1 VAKGVEMSGVKFCI
15 FCGTHGP
22 EYEIKGY
29 TRRCKSCGD
38 GFVIDIDEVVDLINS
53 LKSDGSITEDMF
65 SYVTDQDYQR
75 NELDFDDDLLS
86 VEEAIAR
93 EDAMRDMI
101 DMDEEY

>member
-1 VAKGVEMSGVKFCI
+1 MSGVKFCI
-15 FCGTHGP
+15 FCGTHDP

-38 GFVIDIDEVVDLINS
+38 GFVMGIDEVVDLINS
-53 LKSDGSITEDMF
+53 LRSGGAFTEEIF
-65 SYVTDQDYQR
+65 SCVTDQDYEKS
-75 NELDFDDDLLS
+75 ELDFDNDLLS

-101 DMDEEY
+101 DMDKEY